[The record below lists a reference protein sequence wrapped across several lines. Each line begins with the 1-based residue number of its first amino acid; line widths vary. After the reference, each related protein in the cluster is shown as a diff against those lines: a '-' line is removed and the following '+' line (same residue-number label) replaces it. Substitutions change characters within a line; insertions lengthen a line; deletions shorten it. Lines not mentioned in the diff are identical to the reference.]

1 MMRPRIARLALL
13 PVLGGLLACASNGS
27 APIEPESDRM
37 GAYVGGWDGAA
48 TQGSSVLLLR
58 EGLTGT
64 LSAANL
70 HGEEYEYQITYNVE
84 GEADDGTDDVVLG
97 LGCAEIRVRP
107 VLAPASDDTGEPPE
121 DEDEPEPSLDDGWS
135 SLDCAGW
142 ELDLQCGLAGE
153 CGVGDCN
160 MLCDVVFFGDAYATA
175 SVTLT
180 VVEDEFDH
188 WQRV

>member
-1 MMRPRIARLALL
+1 MDDAGQPDAARAF
-13 PVLGGLLACASNGS
+13 
-27 APIEPESDRM
+27 
-37 GAYVGGWDGAA
+37 VGGWDGAA

-70 HGEEYEYQITYNVE
+70 KGDEFEYHITYNVE
-84 GEADDGTDDVVLG
+84 GEADEVTDDVVLG

-107 VLAPASDDTGEPPE
+107 VLAPADVPEDDSASDDSQVPG
-121 DEDEPEPSLDDGWS
+121 DDGWS
-135 SLDCAGW
+135 SMDCAGW

-175 SVTLT
+175 AVTLT

>member
-1 MMRPRIARLALL
+1 MDDAGQADAARAF
-13 PVLGGLLACASNGS
+13 
-27 APIEPESDRM
+27 
-37 GAYVGGWDGAA
+37 VGGWDGAA
-48 TQGSSVLLLR
+48 TEGSSVLLLR

-70 HGEEYEYQITYNVE
+70 KGDEFEYHITYNVE
-84 GEADDGTDDVVLG
+84 GEADEMSDDVVLG

-107 VLAPASDDTGEPPE
+107 VLAPASAGGTGDGSDVPQDDTAENDSPG
-121 DEDEPEPSLDDGWS
+121 LGDDGWS
-135 SLDCAGW
+135 SMDCAGW
-142 ELDLQCGLAGE
+142 ELDLRCGLAGE

-175 SVTLT
+175 AVTLT
-180 VVEDEFDH
+180 AVEDEFDH